1 MERGIIF
8 VVSGPS
14 GSGKGTVNKV
24 LCETGRYYFS
34 VSRTTRAPRAG
45 EVDGRDYFF
54 VSRDDFLKYI
64 NEGDFLEYNEYC
76 GTFYGTPKSVIEEK
90 LASGVDVIL
99 EIDVNGA
106 ENVKKAYPEA
116 VLIMLLPPSFSEQ
129 EKRLR
134 ERGTESD
141 EVIAKRLGATK
152 KELEK
157 LDIYDYIVYNRT
169 GHQDE
174 AVDAILSITK
184 AEHCSKKRAPDAAK
198 KYFEN

>member
-1 MERGIIF
+1 MERGIII

-14 GSGKGTVNKV
+14 GSGKGTVNAI
-24 LCETGRYYFS
+24 LRETGKYYFS

-45 EVDGRDYFF
+45 EVDGKDYFF
-54 VSRDDFLKYI
+54 VSREDFEKYI
-64 NEGDFLEYNEYC
+64 AEGDFLEYNEYC
-76 GTFYGTPKSVIEEK
+76 GTFYGTPKSVVEK
-90 LASGVDVIL
+90 QLAAGVDVIL

-129 EKRLR
+129 ERRLR
-134 ERGTESD
+134 ERGTET
-141 EVIAKRLGATK
+141 EEKIRKRLEATK
-152 KELEK
+152 KELKK
-157 LDIYDYIVYNRT
+157 LDIYDYVVYNRT
-169 GHQDE
+169 GHQDD
-174 AVDAILSITK
+174 AVNDILSITK